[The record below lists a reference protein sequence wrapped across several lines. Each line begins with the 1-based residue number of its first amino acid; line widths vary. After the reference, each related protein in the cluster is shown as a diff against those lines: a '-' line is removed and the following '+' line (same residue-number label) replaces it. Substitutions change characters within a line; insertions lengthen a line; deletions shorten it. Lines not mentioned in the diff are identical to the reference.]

1 MDRGATLAD
10 GTVMV
15 NGTWKKDTVVE
26 VRMDMRGG
34 QGSGEVDGV
43 CGWGAIAAR
52 SSRTASSAASR
63 WACDRGR
70 GGGDSIRAEATS
82 TGIHATTFVPQ
93 RAPGFVWVRSK
104 ARRRGEGVKGCAM
117 ASVEKGGK

>member
-70 GGGDSIRAEATS
+70 GGGILS
-82 TGIHATTFVPQ
+82 GQ
-93 RAPGFVWVRSK
+93 
-104 ARRRGEGVKGCAM
+104 RRRPLGYTPQHLCHKEPQDSFGSDRKLDEGVKG
-117 ASVEKGGK
+117 